1 MAAEDAQKSAVTGN
15 TNKEQARAWLRW
27 QKFLKSI
34 ELENDDFLEGFPQNQ
49 RVRLLS
55 AFAQS
60 VRNGEYSSSSFDSLA
75 SSTVN
80 STVDYVAST
89 FRDNQF
95 PDPRLDDFGK
105 PSRILSKQYKGYK
118 NNEKPAQQQ
127 KALPLCVINQLT
139 KNKSTDRAKALS
151 DLAISAFFFA
161 MRSCEYLKVSCKEE
175 DRKTKRLRVRNVR
188 FFRDGRELSK
198 KDPTLQSADFVSVT
212 FEDQKNDEKEDTITM
227 QFSGDHIL
235 CPVRSLARIV
245 KRILSYPD
253 SDEEMFLC
261 TFRSRSK
268 FYEVSGDDLRNA
280 LRAAASVFGEDKL
293 GFKIKDIG
301 THSIRSG
308 AAMAMYLDEVSIY
321 IQLCKLED
329 GQVTLSYD
337 I

>member
-1 MAAEDAQKSAVTGN
+1 MTWTTLFREIFILIIKSNLFTPFLYSISDARQFQDKSASTRNRLLDLLMAAEDAQKSAVTGN

-75 SSTVN
+75 ASTVN

-127 KALPLCVINQLT
+127 KPYPSVSSIN
-139 KNKSTDRAKALS
+139 
-151 DLAISAFFFA
+151 
-161 MRSCEYLKVSCKEE
+161 
-175 DRKTKRLRVRNVR
+175 
-188 FFRDGRELSK
+188 
-198 KDPTLQSADFVSVT
+198 
-212 FEDQKNDEKEDTITM
+212 
-227 QFSGDHIL
+227 
-235 CPVRSLARIV
+235 
-245 KRILSYPD
+245 
-253 SDEEMFLC
+253 
-261 TFRSRSK
+261 
-268 FYEVSGDDLRNA
+268 
-280 LRAAASVFGEDKL
+280 
-293 GFKIKDIG
+293 
-301 THSIRSG
+301 
-308 AAMAMYLDEVSIY
+308 
-321 IQLCKLED
+321 
-329 GQVTLSYD
+329 
-337 I
+337 